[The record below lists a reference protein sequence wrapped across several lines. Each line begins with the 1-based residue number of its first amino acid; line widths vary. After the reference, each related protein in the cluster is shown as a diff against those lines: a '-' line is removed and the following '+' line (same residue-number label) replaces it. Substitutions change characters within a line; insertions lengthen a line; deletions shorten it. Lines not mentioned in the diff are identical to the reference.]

1 MNIDR
6 QYCKLTQM
14 FSSSRSAFLFYNVYF
29 KKLKSVNKK
38 IIKKERYCDSPELR
52 VNTKFRHFLQ
62 MKSVVTTMKITA
74 GGLSSLSILSCVL
87 LEDVSKFRLI

>member
-38 IIKKERYCDSPELR
+38 IIKKARYCDSPELY
-52 VNTKFRHFLQ
+52 
-62 MKSVVTTMKITA
+62 
-74 GGLSSLSILSCVL
+74 
-87 LEDVSKFRLI
+87 E